1 MEKLF
6 GSIMKRAEAL
16 KTEEEYTWNTGILPP
31 IIPSVSYEKRVMRIL
46 VVDDDQSMRRVLSK
60 HIGNMGF
67 DVIEASN
74 GYKGQHLFLNMIINL
89 VITELEIPG
98 MDGWTLG
105 LNIKKEAPY
114 TPVIMVTAMD
124 EESLMQNKKENSVDI
139 VMFKPF
145 RMKELGENINRM
157 LGPVCG
163 LV

>member
-6 GSIMKRAEAL
+6 GSSRKRTEAL
-16 KTEEEYTWNTGILPP
+16 KTQEEYTWNTGVLPP
-31 IIPSVSYEKRVMRIL
+31 IIPSVSCEKRIVRIL
-46 VVDDDQSMRRVLSK
+46 VVDDDESIRRIMSRYL
-60 HIGNMGF
+60 GYMGF

-98 MDGWTLG
+98 LDSWTLV

-114 TPVIMVTAMD
+114 TPVIMVTDMD
-124 EESLMQNKKENSVDI
+124 EESFIQNKKENCIDI

-145 RMKELGENINRM
+145 RMKDLGENIKRM